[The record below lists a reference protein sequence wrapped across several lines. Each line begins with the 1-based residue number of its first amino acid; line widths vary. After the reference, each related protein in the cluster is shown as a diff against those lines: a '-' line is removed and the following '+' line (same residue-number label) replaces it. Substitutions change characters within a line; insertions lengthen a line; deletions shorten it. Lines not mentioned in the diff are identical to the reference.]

1 MAGTITTN
9 AVVLGDSATAANNFQ
24 LRTNADGTAKLARG
38 SAGTLGDILTINSS
52 GQVAL
57 TQGLSA
63 VPAQAGTVSM
73 VRLNTANGYGSSST
87 SIRRFANITNG
98 VNGCVI
104 QGADI
109 TFADSATLGS
119 SFTINTS
126 GVYSI
131 SFNDTGTN
139 NLCVGL
145 SLNTT
150 QPTVACYSLTNIGE
164 ILVTSVSFGANV
176 PIAVSWTGYL
186 PASSVIRPHNDG
198 TPSGIPA
205 RCQFTITRV
214 A

>member
-1 MAGTITTN
+1 MAGTLITN

-24 LRTNADGTAKLARG
+24 LRTNTDGSMKLARG
-38 SAGTLGDILTINSS
+38 ATGALGDILT
-52 GQVAL
+52 VD
-57 TQGLSA
+57 SA
-63 VPAQAGTVSM
+63 GKIILATTPNVTAVQSM
-73 VRLNTANGYGSSST
+73 VRVNTANGYGSSST
-87 SIRRFANITNG
+87 SIRRFSNITNG

-109 TFADSATLGS
+109 TFADSPTLGA

-131 SFNDTGTN
+131 SFNDTGNN

-164 ILVTSVSFGANV
+164 ILVTSLSFGTNV

-186 PASSVIRPHNDG
+186 PAASVIRPHNDG
-198 TPSGIPA
+198 TPTGIAA